1 MAILEK
7 NGVITGSVDDVV
19 YKYYNGKVVVCR
31 KQTTYRDAKTEG
43 QVVYRVKM
51 RNIQNIYAALKE
63 ALRGNFQDKT
73 GRQTDYSRFQGVNMQ
88 KPAVYLNKNEVAMKA
103 QVVAPYIVS
112 FGTLVPI
119 EYELKDNSLVTNISL
134 GNLSITPDTTV
145 SEIAL
150 AIVKNNDGW
159 EYDDCLEFMVVRQ
172 SEGKTPTAKCSFAHL
187 SLDRNDTSKV
197 SEALVVRNT
206 NQIELGSSADGFL
219 QMNVSDNGGFAVIR
233 KRMASKGLMTSTQE
247 LAINNP
253 LFDQYHSE
261 KSKQKAM
268 DSYGVNRNKSFL
280 VP

>member
-1 MAILEK
+1 MARLDE
-7 NGVITGSVDDVV
+7 NGIICGAVDNVV
-19 YKYYNGKVVVCR
+19 YRNCNGKVVVCR
-31 KQTTYRDAKTEG
+31 KQTTYRDAKAEG

-63 ALRGNFQDKT
+63 ALRGNFQDKV

-112 FGTLVPI
+112 FGTLPQI

-159 EYDDCLEFMVVRQ
+159 EYDDCLEFMAVKQ
-172 SEGKTPTAKCSFAHL
+172 SEGKTPTAKCCFAHL
-187 SLDRNDTSKV
+187 SLDKNDTSKL
-197 SEALVVRNT
+197 SEALIVRNAS
-206 NQIELGSSADGFL
+206 QIELGSSEEGFL
-219 QMNVSDNGGFAVIR
+219 QMNVSDNGGFAIIR

>member
-19 YKYYNGKVVVCR
+19 YKNYNGKIVVCR
-31 KQTTYRDAKTEG
+31 KQTTYRDAKAEG

-63 ALRGNFQDKT
+63 SLRGNFQDKT
-73 GRQTDYSRFQGVNMQ
+73 GRQSDYSRFQGVNMQ

-103 QVVAPYIVS
+103 QIVAPYIVS
-112 FGTLVPI
+112 FGTLPQV

-159 EYDDCLEFMVVRQ
+159 EYDDCLECMVVKQ
-172 SEGKTPTAKCSFAHL
+172 TEGNIPTAKCSFAHL
-187 SLDRNDTSKV
+187 VLDKNDTSKL
-197 SEALVVRNT
+197 SDALMVRNAS
-206 NQIELGSSADGFL
+206 QIELGSSAEGFL
-219 QMNVSDNGGFAVIR
+219 QMNVSDNGGFAIIR

-253 LFDQYHSE
+253 LFDLYHSDQR
-261 KSKQKAM
+261 KQEAL
-268 DSYGVNRNKSFL
+268 DSYGVKRRD
-280 VP
+280 

>member
-7 NGVITGSVDDVV
+7 NGVISGSVDDVV
-19 YKYYNGKVVVCR
+19 YKNYNGKIVVCR

-88 KPAVYLNKNEVAMKA
+88 KPAVYLSKSEVAMKA

-112 FGTLVPI
+112 FGTLPQI
-119 EYELKDNSLVTNISL
+119 EYEIKDNSLVTNISL
-134 GNLSITPDTTV
+134 GNLSVTPDTTV

-172 SEGKTPTAKCSFAHL
+172 SEGNPPTAKCSFTHL
-187 SLDRNDTSKV
+187 PLDKYNSAKL
-197 SEALVVRNT
+197 SEALVVRNV
-206 NQIELGSSADGFL
+206 NP
-219 QMNVSDNGGFAVIR
+219 DNGGFAIIR

-253 LFDQYHSE
+253 LFDLYHSD
-261 KSKQKAM
+261 KRMKKAL
-268 DSYGVNRNKSFL
+268 DSYGVKRYKSFL
-280 VP
+280 KP

>member
-19 YKYYNGKVVVCR
+19 YKNYNGKVVVCR

-51 RNIQNIYAALKE
+51 RNIQNIYASLKE
-63 ALRGNFQDKT
+63 SLRGNFQDKT

-112 FGTLVPI
+112 FGTLPQI
-119 EYELKDNSLVTNISL
+119 EYEIKDNSLVTNISL
-134 GNLSITPDTTV
+134 GDLSVTPDTTV

-187 SLDRNDTSKV
+187 SLDRNDTSKL

-206 NQIELGSSADGFL
+206 NQIELGSSAGGFL
-219 QMNVSDNGGFAVIR
+219 PDFRPATLQ
-233 KRMASKGLMTSTQE
+233 L
-247 LAINNP
+247 L
-253 LFDQYHSE
+253 
-261 KSKQKAM
+261 
-268 DSYGVNRNKSFL
+268 
-280 VP
+280 

>member
-19 YKYYNGKVVVCR
+19 YKNYNGKVVVCR

-63 ALRGNFQDKT
+63 SLRGNFQDKT

-119 EYELKDNSLVTNISL
+119 DYELKDNSLVTNISL
-134 GNLSITPDTTV
+134 GNLSITLDTTV

-159 EYDDCLEFMVVRQ
+159 EYDDCLEFMAVKQ
-172 SEGKTPTAKCSFAHL
+172 SEGKTPTAKCCFTHL
-187 SLDRNDTSKV
+187 SLDRNDTSKL
-197 SEALVVRNT
+197 SDALIVRNAS
-206 NQIELGSSADGFL
+206 QIELGSSAEGFL

>member
-19 YKYYNGKVVVCR
+19 YKNYNGKVVVCR
-31 KQTTYRDAKTEG
+31 KQTAYRDAKAEG

-51 RNIQNIYAALKE
+51 RNIQNIYASLKE
-63 ALRGNFQDKT
+63 ALRGNFQDKV

-119 EYELKDNSLVTNISL
+119 DYELKDNSLVTNISL
-134 GNLSITPDTTV
+134 GDLSITPDTTV

-159 EYDDCLEFMVVRQ
+159 EYGDCLEFMAVKQ
-172 SEGKTPTAKCSFAHL
+172 SEGKTPTAKCCFAHL
-187 SLDRNDTSKV
+187 SLDKNDTSKL
-197 SEALVVRNT
+197 SDAFIVRNAS
-206 NQIELGSSADGFL
+206 QIELGSSEEGFL
-219 QMNVSDNGGFAVIR
+219 QMNVSDNGGFAIIR

>member
-19 YKYYNGKVVVCR
+19 YKNYNGKVVVCR
-31 KQTTYRDAKTEG
+31 KQTTYRDAKAEG

-63 ALRGNFQDKT
+63 ALRGNFQDKV

-119 EYELKDNSLVTNISL
+119 DYELKDNSLVTNISL
-134 GNLSITPDTTV
+134 GNLSVTPDTTV

-159 EYDDCLEFMVVRQ
+159 EYDDCLEFMAVKQ
-172 SEGKTPTAKCSFAHL
+172 SEGKTPTAKCCFAHL
-187 SLDRNDTSKV
+187 SLDKNDTSKL
-197 SEALVVRNT
+197 SDALIVRNAC
-206 NQIELGSSADGFL
+206 QIELGSSAEGFL
-219 QMNVSDNGGFAVIR
+219 QMNVSDNGGFAIIR

-253 LFDQYHSE
+253 LFDHYHSE

>member
-19 YKYYNGKVVVCR
+19 YKNYNGKIVVCR

-112 FGTLVPI
+112 FGTLPQI
-119 EYELKDNSLVTNISL
+119 EYEIKDNSLVTNISL
-134 GNLSITPDTTV
+134 GNLSITADTTV

-172 SEGKTPTAKCSFAHL
+172 SEGKTPTAKCCFAHL
-187 SLDRNDTSKV
+187 SLDRNDTSKL

-206 NQIELGSSADGFL
+206 NQIELGSSAEGFL

>member
-7 NGVITGSVDDVV
+7 NGVIIGSVDDVV
-19 YKYYNGKVVVCR
+19 YKNYNGKVVVCR

-88 KPAVYLNKNEVAMKA
+88 KPAVYLSKSEVAMKA
-103 QVVAPYIVS
+103 KVVAPYIVS
-112 FGTLVPI
+112 FGTLPQI
-119 EYELKDNSLVTNISL
+119 EYEIKDNSLVTNISL
-134 GNLSITPDTTV
+134 GDLSVTPDTTV

-172 SEGKTPTAKCSFAHL
+172 SEGNPPTAKCSFAHL
-187 SLDRNDTSKV
+187 PLDKYNSAKL
-197 SEALVVRNT
+197 SEALVVRNV
-206 NQIELGSSADGFL
+206 NQIELGSSAEGFL
-219 QMNVSDNGGFAVIR
+219 QMNVSDNDGFAIIR

-253 LFDQYHSE
+253 LFDQYHSD
-261 KSKQKAM
+261 KRKKNAL
-268 DSYGVNRNKSFL
+268 DSYGVKREKSFL
-280 VP
+280 KP

>member
-1 MAILEK
+1 MARVEK
-7 NGVITGSVDDVV
+7 NGNFSGTIDNVV
-19 YKYYNGKVVVCR
+19 YRNYNGTIVACQKP
-31 KQTTYRDAKTEG
+31 TTYRDAKAEG

-119 EYELKDNSLVTNISL
+119 EYEIKDNSLVTNISL
-134 GNLSITPDTTV
+134 GDLSITPDTTV

-159 EYDDCLEFMVVRQ
+159 EYDDCLEYMAVRQ
-172 SEGKTPTAKCSFAHL
+172 SEGKTPTAKCCFAHL
-187 SLDRNDTSKV
+187 SLDKNDTSKL
-197 SEALVVRNT
+197 SDALIVRNAS
-206 NQIELGSSADGFL
+206 QIELGSSAEGFL
-219 QMNVSDNGGFAVIR
+219 QMNVSDNGGFAIIR

-268 DSYGVNRNKSFL
+268 DSYGVNRNKNFL